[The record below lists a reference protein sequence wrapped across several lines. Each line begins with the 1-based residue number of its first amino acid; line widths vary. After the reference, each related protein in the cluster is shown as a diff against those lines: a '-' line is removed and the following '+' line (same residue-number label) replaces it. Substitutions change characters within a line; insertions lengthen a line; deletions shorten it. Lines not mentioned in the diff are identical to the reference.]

1 MLPPLRVTTMAERSL
16 PEPSR
21 PPLAWGKDATMRTNT
36 RMLVL
41 GTLLTMAVPSAV
53 ASAQASDPA
62 IGTWVLNVAKSTYS
76 PGPGPKSSTR
86 TYVATEKGWT
96 YSSKGI
102 DADGK
107 PSANTFTA
115 KFDGKYTPL
124 TGSAAVDSILVTRVD
139 ANGVKGTEKKGDK
152 VVIHVTRVIAQDGK
166 TMTVTTTGTDA
177 AGKPSKNVEVFDKK

>member
-1 MLPPLRVTTMAERSL
+1 
-16 PEPSR
+16 
-21 PPLAWGKDATMRTNT
+21 MRTNI

-76 PGPGPKSSTR
+76 PGPGPKSGTR

-102 DADGK
+102 DAEGK
-107 PSANTFTA
+107 PTASTFTA
-115 KFDGKYTPL
+115 KFDGKYTPI
-124 TGSAAVDSILVTRVD
+124 TGSAAVDSIVVTRVD
-139 ANGVKGTEKKGDK
+139 ANTAKATQKKGDK
-152 VVIHVTRVIAQDGK
+152 VVLHVTRVIAKDGE

-177 AGKPSKNVEVFDKK
+177 AGKPTKNVELFEKK